1 MPLLRRL
8 PQCSLPVCIA
18 AFALLPRT
26 VVALDLPPTG
36 IRYDIRAELDPA
48 TRDLQGSEEIRWT
61 NPTDEP
67 ITALPVHLYLNAFAH
82 SETTWMQHPA
92 LERLES
98 GGLLKSETDP
108 WGWSELVSV
117 RVRGQAGEREATF
130 HPIQPDDG
138 NPLDR
143 TLFEVMLP
151 EPVPP
156 GGEVVLAIRFS
167 GRLPIPI
174 ARTGGRGD
182 FFLVGQWYPKIGVI
196 EPAGVRHAPRA
207 RRAARQFHGPTEF
220 YADFADYD
228 VRFVMPEGWLV
239 GATGRALGEPMWIGA
254 GQGPGGV
261 RVEFHYQQR
270 AVHDFALVA
279 GQHLVDRWVRHVPQ
293 GGGGD
298 GHGVDVRYIVPA
310 GTEHQIPRWQ
320 RAVEGA
326 LDVLGRRVGPYPY
339 TTLTVVTTP
348 LWAERTRGMEYPTFI
363 TGDSGDPMWDL
374 PPLGSLRVPEI
385 TVIHE
390 FGHQYFYGLLAS
402 NEQDEA
408 FLDEGFNS
416 YWEHEVTREVYG
428 EAAAAGTLL
437 GRGANDRELERMA
450 LGYLASRIRE
460 PLRQQPTW
468 LFQPRTAGMQSYARP
483 SVALGSVAAR
493 FGRERLDRVFAA
505 YFQRYAFR
513 HPDFDDFLAVAEE
526 VGGAELGAHLR
537 EVFTRPEVPDYAVV
551 EAVSERWAA
560 PLGRVMTGA
569 GLVDVTRENREA
581 LGTKLVPGDV
591 READGRVLMER
602 TGPGWERGEE
612 HHMGMT
618 ERLRVAPERGGA
630 VAAGKGKDEGGGV
643 YESKVRLSGPGWD
656 TLPVTVEFRFEDGVV
671 VRDRWDGKAVWC
683 EYRFW
688 RPARLGEVRVD
699 PEGQV
704 WVDARPENNAQALAP
719 ARGFAAHWGLW
730 LGALG
735 EWMAGAMSLWL

>member
-1 MPLLRRL
+1 MPLVRFPR
-8 PQCSLPVCIA
+8 CSLLVCIA
-18 AFALLPRT
+18 AVALVPRT
-26 VVALDLPPTG
+26 AIALELPPTG

-48 TRDLQGSEEIRWT
+48 TRALQGSEEIRWT

-67 ITALPVHLYLNAFAH
+67 IAALPVHLYLNAFAH
-82 SETTWMQHPA
+82 SETTWMQQPA

-98 GGLLKSETDP
+98 GSLLKHETDP

-117 RVRGQAGEREATF
+117 RVRGPAGEREATF
-130 HPIQPDDG
+130 RPIQPDDG

-143 TLFEVMLP
+143 TLFEVTLP

-156 GGEVVLAIRFS
+156 GGEVMLAIRFS

-239 GATGRALGEPMWIGA
+239 GATGRAVGEPVRLGA
-254 GQGPGGV
+254 GPGRG
-261 RVEFHYQQR
+261 RLEFHYQQR

-279 GQHLVDRWVRHVPQ
+279 GQHLVDRWARHVPQ
-293 GGGGD
+293 GGGPA
-298 GHGVDVRYIVPA
+298 VDVRYIVPA

-326 LDVLGRRVGPYPY
+326 LDVLGRRVGPYLY
-339 TTLTVVTTP
+339 STLTVVATP

-363 TGDSGDPMWDL
+363 TGDSGDPLWDL
-374 PPLGSLRVPEI
+374 PLLGSLRVPEI
-385 TVIHE
+385 TVVHE
-390 FGHQYFYGLLAS
+390 FTHQYFYGLLAS
-402 NEQDEA
+402 NEQEEA
-408 FLDEGFNS
+408 FLDEGFTS
-416 YWEHEVTREVYG
+416 YWGGEVMREVYG
-428 EAAAAGTLL
+428 EAAAVGTFL
-437 GRGANDRELERMA
+437 GREVNDREFERVLLA
-450 LGYLASRIRE
+450 SVASRIRE
-460 PLRQQPTW
+460 PLRQRPTW
-468 LFQPRTAGMQSYARP
+468 LLWPRTASIQSYGRP
-483 SVALGSVAAR
+483 SVALRAVVAR
-493 FGRERLDRVFAA
+493 FGRERLDRVFAT
-505 YFQRYAFR
+505 YFAHYAFR
-513 HPDFDDFLAVAEE
+513 HPDFDDVLAVAEE
-526 VGGAELGAHLR
+526 VGGAELAAHLR
-537 EVFTRPEVPDYAVV
+537 EVYTRPEVPDYAVV
-551 EAVSERWAA
+551 EAVSERWEA
-560 PLGRVMTGA
+560 PLGRVMTAA
-569 GLVDVTRENREA
+569 GPMEVTRENREA
-581 LGTKLVPGDV
+581 LIAQLVPEDV
-591 READGRVLMER
+591 REGDGLVLMER

-612 HHMGMT
+612 HHTGT
-618 ERLRVAPERGGA
+618 IERLRVVPAAGTA
-630 VAAGKGKDEGGGV
+630 VAARARKGAEEGGRV

-671 VRDRWDGKAVWC
+671 VHDRWDGKAVWC
-683 EYRFW
+683 AYRFW
-688 RPARLGEVRVD
+688 RPARLAEVRVD
-699 PEGQV
+699 PEGQA

-735 EWMAGAMSLWL
+735 EWMVGAMSLWL

>member
-1 MPLLRRL
+1 MSLLRFPR
-8 PQCSLPVCIA
+8 CWFA
-18 AFALLPRT
+18 AASAVAVLLPRP
-26 VVALDLPPTG
+26 VAALELPPTG
-36 IRYDIRAELDPA
+36 IHYDIRAELDPA
-48 TRDLQGSEEIRWT
+48 TRDLQGSEVIRWT

-67 ITALPVHLYLNAFAH
+67 IAALPVHLYLNAFSH
-82 SETTWMQHPA
+82 SESTWMQHPA

-98 GGLLKSETDP
+98 GGLLKQETDP

-117 RVRGQAGEREATF
+117 RVRGAAGERDATF
-130 HPIQPDDG
+130 RPIRPDDG
-138 NPLDR
+138 NPFDR
-143 TLFEVMLP
+143 TLFEVALP

-174 ARTGGRGD
+174 ARTGGRDG

-207 RRAARQFHGPTEF
+207 QQAARQFHGPTEF

-228 VRFVMPEGWLV
+228 VRFVLPEGWLV
-239 GATGRALGEPMWIGA
+239 GATGRAVGEPARLNA
-254 GQGPGGV
+254 GPRPGGV

-279 GQHLVDRWVRHVPQ
+279 GQHLVERSARHVPQ
-293 GGGGD
+293 GGGPA
-298 GHGVDVRYIVPA
+298 VDVRYIVPA

-339 TTLTVVTTP
+339 TTLTVVSTP
-348 LWAERTRGMEYPTFI
+348 HWAERTSGMEYPTFI
-363 TGDSGDPMWDL
+363 TGDSGDPLWDL
-374 PPLGSLRVPEI
+374 PLFASLRVPEV
-385 TVIHE
+385 TAIHE

-416 YWEHEVTREVYG
+416 FWEHEVMREVYG
-428 EAAAAGTLL
+428 EAAAMGTLL
-437 GRGANDRELERMA
+437 GRDIQDRELERA
-450 LGYLASRIRE
+450 GLGFLGGRIRE
-460 PLRQQPTW
+460 PLRQRPTW
-468 LFQPRTAGMQSYARP
+468 LFEPRAAGIQSYARP
-483 SVALGSVAAR
+483 SVALGAVAAR

-505 YFQRYAFR
+505 YFERYAFR
-513 HPDFDDFLAVAEE
+513 HPDFDDFLTVAEE
-526 VGGAELGAHLR
+526 VGGAELAAHVR
-537 EVFTRPEVPDYAVV
+537 ELFTRPEVPDYAVV
-551 EAVSERWAA
+551 EAVSERWEA

-569 GLVDVTRENREA
+569 GQVEVTRETREA
-581 LGTKLVPGDV
+581 LAAKLVPEDV

-602 TGPGWERGEE
+602 TGPGWERREE
-612 HHMGMT
+612 HHMGT
-618 ERLRVAPERGGA
+618 IERLRVAPVKGKA
-630 VAAGKGKDEGGGV
+630 AAAGEGTGV

-656 TLPVTVEFRFEDGVV
+656 TLPVTVEFRFEDGVM

-699 PEGQV
+699 PEGQA
-704 WVDARPENNAQALAP
+704 WVDAHPENNAQALAP
-719 ARGFAAHWGLW
+719 ARGFATHWGLW

-735 EWMAGAMSLWL
+735 EWVAGAMSLWL